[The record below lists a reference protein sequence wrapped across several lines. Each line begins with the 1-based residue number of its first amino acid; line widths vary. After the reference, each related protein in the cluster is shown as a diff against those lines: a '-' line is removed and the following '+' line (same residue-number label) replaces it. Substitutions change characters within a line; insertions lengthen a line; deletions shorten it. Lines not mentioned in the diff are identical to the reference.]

1 MDSSQLDQ
9 RTSRYRTPHMVYL
22 LIDCS
27 TSMDGAPLFQAKQGA
42 LNFADEARA
51 KAYRVGLVRFSDDAY
66 ALKNP
71 DTGFTD
77 AVDSLTAY
85 GTTNLTAGIELAT
98 EHLMNE
104 ATGQRV
110 MCVVTDGLPDHTRSA
125 LKAARRAGDLGIH
138 IMAIGTAGA
147 NEKFLNKLVTSQA
160 LSSYVETAQLQSG
173 VTDMAR
179 LLPPPR

>member
-1 MDSSQLDQ
+1 MEKLDQ
-9 RTSRYRTPHMVYL
+9 QHTPRQSQHMVYL

-27 TSMDGAPLFQAKQGA
+27 TSMNGAPMFQAQQGA
-42 LNFADEARA
+42 IDFATEART
-51 KAYRVGLVRFSDDAY
+51 KGYRVGLVRFADDAY

-77 AVDSLTAY
+77 AVESLAAY
-85 GTTNLTAGIELAT
+85 GTTNLTAGIELAA
-98 EHLMNE
+98 EHLMQE
-104 ATGQRV
+104 AAGQRV
-110 MCVVTDGLPDHTRSA
+110 MCVVTDGLPDHTHSA
-125 LKAARRAGDLGIH
+125 LKAAKKAAALGIH

-147 NEKFLNKLVTSQA
+147 NEKFLNKLVTSDK
-160 LSSYVETAQLQSG
+160 LSSYVATNQLQSG